1 MLWKYRG
8 HDISFVKILRHVA
21 VVTIFSKLL
30 SNQFFTSQNKILK
43 VPIGLAIVFWFSQVF
58 RLILMLL
65 KNISYLFKAFFHS
78 GEIDFFSSPVQQFFF
93 LICYVFYIYIYIKG
107 EYLDAT
113 IIFVCSTCIVSPAT
127 FCLAILV
134 RWIFFLLKY
143 TIFFIL
149 FYLYI
154 KIANALRLQYFW
166 FVQLALF
173 HQLLF
178 FFFWMCKV
186 TIVLLH
192 YFWFVLFTMLH
203 KIIKYLHNKL
213 AQYFHNFLGVN
224 FL

>member
-58 RLILMLL
+58 ILILMLL

-93 LICYVFYIYIYIKG
+93 LICYVLYIYIYKG
-107 EYLDAT
+107 R
-113 IIFVCSTCIVSPAT
+113 IPWCNNNFVCSTCIVSPAT

-143 TIFFIL
+143 TSLFLFCFIL
-149 FYLYI
+149 YYLYI
-154 KIANALRLQYFW
+154 KWVYAFRIQYFW
-166 FVQLALF
+166 FVQRGLF
-173 HQLLF
+173 H
-178 FFFWMCKV
+178 
-186 TIVLLH
+186 
-192 YFWFVLFTMLH
+192 
-203 KIIKYLHNKL
+203 
-213 AQYFHNFLGVN
+213 
-224 FL
+224 

>member
-8 HDISFVKILRHVA
+8 HDISFVKILRHVV

-30 SNQFFTSQNKILK
+30 SNQFFTSQNKVLK

-93 LICYVFYIYIYIKG
+93 LICYVLYIYIYIKG

-134 RWIFFLLKY
+134 RW
-143 TIFFIL
+143 
-149 FYLYI
+149 
-154 KIANALRLQYFW
+154 

-178 FFFWMCKV
+178 FFLNV
-186 TIVLLH
+186 
-192 YFWFVLFTMLH
+192 
-203 KIIKYLHNKL
+203 
-213 AQYFHNFLGVN
+213 
-224 FL
+224 